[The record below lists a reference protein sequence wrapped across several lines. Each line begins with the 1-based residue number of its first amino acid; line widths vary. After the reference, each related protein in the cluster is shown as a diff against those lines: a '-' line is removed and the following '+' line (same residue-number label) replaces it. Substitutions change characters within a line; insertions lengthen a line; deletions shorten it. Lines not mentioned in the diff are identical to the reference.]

1 MKNIA
6 VFISGTGSNAARML
20 KEFRS
25 HSQLTI
31 SCIIS
36 TKKNKEMAELCTE
49 NGVQY
54 IYTGW
59 SEDEQKE
66 IYSILQKKKIDW
78 IILAGF
84 LKLIPVEYVSGY
96 EQRIINLHPAL
107 LPKFGGKGMYGMN
120 VHKAV
125 ISAGEKKS
133 GITIHYVNSQ
143 YDEGRIIKQFSVDI
157 ESSDDENSLFE
168 KIRRLEVIHFVKVV
182 EQELL
187 KSD

>member
-1 MKNIA
+1 M
-6 VFISGTGSNAARML
+6 T
-20 KEFRS
+20 
-25 HSQLTI
+25 
-31 SCIIS
+31 
-36 TKKNKEMAELCTE
+36 ELCTA

-59 SEDEQKE
+59 SEKEQKE

-84 LKLIPVEYVSGY
+84 LKLIPEEYVSGY
-96 EQRIINLHPAL
+96 EHRMINLHPAL

-143 YDEGRIIKQFSVDI
+143 YDEGRIIEQFSVDI
-157 ESSDDENSLFE
+157 DPSDDANSLFE
-168 KIRRLEVIHFVKVV
+168 KIRKLEVIHFVKAV
-182 EQELL
+182 EQEIL

>member
-1 MKNIA
+1 M
-6 VFISGTGSNAARML
+6 T
-20 KEFRS
+20 
-25 HSQLTI
+25 
-31 SCIIS
+31 
-36 TKKNKEMAELCTE
+36 ELCAA

-59 SEDEQKE
+59 SEKEQKE

-84 LKLIPVEYVSGY
+84 LKLIPEEYVSGY
-96 EQRIINLHPAL
+96 EHRMINLHPAL

-143 YDEGRIIKQFSVDI
+143 YDEGRIIEQFSVDI
-157 ESSDDENSLFE
+157 DPSDDANSLFE
-168 KIRRLEVIHFVKVV
+168 KIRKLEVIHFVKAV
-182 EQELL
+182 EQEIL